1 MVKLGRLAKKA
12 KEMADKHG
20 DKIASAVDKTTDKID
35 KKTKGKYTEKLIKVD
50 DLAAKL
56 EKDKEPGA

>member
-1 MVKLGRLAKKA
+1 MVNLNKLTKKA
-12 KEMADKHG
+12 KELADKHG

-35 KKTKGKYTEKLIKVD
+35 EKTKGKYTDKLKKVD

-56 EKDKEPGA
+56 EKDEGA